1 MEYEG
6 LTNGSPVCIPGGGE
20 EVERENKGETEQ
32 DRHRGKHRRDEE
44 HHGCSSDETDQA
56 GVPGEVGER
65 GPDNSQYYFHFFD
78 RVQPMGCK
86 HMVIFLNHSFKHN

>member
-6 LTNGSPVCIPGGGE
+6 LTNGSPVGIPGGGE
-20 EVERENKGETEQ
+20 EVEREDKGETEQ
-32 DRHRGKHRRDEE
+32 DRHRGKHRWDEE

-65 GPDNSQYYFHFFD
+65 GPDNTQYYFHFHL
-78 RVQPMGCK
+78 QPMGCK
-86 HMVIFLNHSFKHN
+86 HMFIFLIL